1 MFWSNSAMGQTSIAN
16 SNPKWILGHMDLGG
30 SSITKLLNVVT
41 FTHQEVAEGP
51 AYHILDSHTH
61 WFHRIHS

>member
-1 MFWSNSAMGQTSIAN
+1 
-16 SNPKWILGHMDLGG
+16 MDLGG

-61 WFHRIHS
+61 WFPRIHS